1 MYEGLDALTFNNLF
15 IEQLDTTEG
24 IKKTAAGGAAFVRAK
39 IREVGFKRRILPPE
53 SVTRVDLQR
62 STDHDTLIKI
72 VDIEHDSK
80 AMAINFA
87 SEADERYIQGKRY
100 AIPFYKIE
108 SEKFV
113 KSEGELLAYDYPI
126 TKVIEENSIKDI
138 QKVEDIRFI
147 EHCEA
152 AIALTGKRLA
162 STATSVDR
170 KEMNSLFKMIDY
182 DQLLA
187 DVVLMNTVDYD
198 DYMIQP
204 ATEVGSPLASEI
216 TTDGYKYQTILK
228 RKLVVT
234 NKHDI
239 LAPGEVWAF
248 TEPAYMGNMF
258 ILNDVKF
265 WIKKEADLIT
275 WKTWEYIGGGIG
287 NIKTVAKIELDVP
300 HPIPVNGHLSYG

>member
-1 MYEGLDALTFNNLF
+1 MYEGLDAQTFNNMF
-15 IEQLDTTEG
+15 VENLDTQDG
-24 IKKTAAGGAAFVRAK
+24 IKKTAAAGAAFVRAK
-39 IREVGFKRRILPPE
+39 IREIGFGRRILPPE
-53 SVTRVDLQR
+53 SVTRVDLTR

-100 AIPFYKIE
+100 ALPFFKVE

-138 QKVEDIRFI
+138 QKVEDIKFI
-147 EHCEA
+147 EYAEA
-152 AIALTGKRLA
+152 AIAITGKRLVSA
-162 STATSVDR
+162 ATAVDR
-170 KEMNSLFKMIDY
+170 REMNSLFKMIDF

-187 DVVLMNTVDYD
+187 DCCLMNVVDYD

-204 ATEVGSPLASEI
+204 ATDVGSPLASEI
-216 TTDGYKYQTILK
+216 TVDGYKYQTILK

-239 LAPGEVWAF
+239 LLPGEIWAF
-248 TEPAYMGNMF
+248 TEPAYLGNFF

-265 WIKKEADLIT
+265 WIKKEADLVM
-275 WKTWEYIGGGIG
+275 WKTWEYIAEGFG
-287 NIKTVAKIELDVP
+287 NIKSIAKIELDVP
-300 HPIPVNGHLSYG
+300 NPIPVGGTI

>member
-1 MYEGLDALTFNNLF
+1 MYEELDAQTFNNLF
-15 IEQLDTTEG
+15 IEQLDTVDG
-24 IKKTAAGGAAFVRAK
+24 MKKTAAAGAAFVRAK
-39 IREVGFKRRILPPE
+39 IREIGFGRRILPPE
-53 SVTRVDLQR
+53 SVTRVDLTR

-100 AIPFYKIE
+100 ALPFFKVE

-113 KSEGELLAYDYPI
+113 KSEGELLAYDYPV

-138 QKVEDIRFI
+138 QKVEDIKFI
-147 EHCEA
+147 EYAEA
-152 AIALTGKRLA
+152 AIAITGKRLVSA
-162 STATSVDR
+162 ATAVDR
-170 KEMNSLFKMIDY
+170 REMNSLFKMIDY

-187 DVVLMNTVDYD
+187 DVCLMNTVDYD
-198 DYMIQP
+198 DYMVQP
-204 ATEVGSPLASEI
+204 ATDVGSPLASEI
-216 TTDGYKYQTILK
+216 TVDGYKYQTILK

-239 LAPGEVWAF
+239 LLPGEIWAF
-248 TEPAYMGNMF
+248 AEPAYLGNFF

-265 WIKKEADLIT
+265 WIKKEADLVM
-275 WKTWEYIGGGIG
+275 WKTWEYIAEGFG
-287 NIKTVAKIELDVP
+287 NIKSIAKIELDVP
-300 HPIPVNGHLSYG
+300 NPIPVGGTI